1 MTIYINGRFLTQKI
15 TGVQRYAIEVVK
27 ELDKMNLSD
36 EIIILHPNNI
46 IQNLELKNIKLK
58 KIGKLSGQAWEQI
71 SLPIYLKKHKA
82 KVLLSMCNLAPIMF
96 PGYVVIHDIAF
107 KTQSKHLDWKF
118 VLWYKIVTRLN
129 IKRYKHIFTVS
140 EFSKKEIMDEYNV
153 NTNSITVTYNSAEH
167 ITKVKEDETILKKLN
182 LKSKEFNFSLGS
194 RSYHKN
200 TAYVI
205 NLAKNNKDEIFVIS
219 GMKNKIFNEVEEEKL
234 ENVIYTGYISDNELV
249 CLYKNCKSFIFPS
262 LYEGFGIPPLEAI
275 ELGCENVILSSI
287 PVFKEI
293 YGKSVIYVDTSN
305 KMIDIS
311 KIDECYEKR
320 NTVIEELLNKYLWNN
335 IAEKIV
341 IELGGKNA
349 N

>member
-1 MTIYINGRFLTQKI
+1 MTIYVNGRFLTQKI
-15 TGVQRYAIEVVK
+15 TGVQRYAVEVVK

-36 EIIILHPNNI
+36 EIIILHPDNI
-46 IQNLELKNIKLK
+46 IQNLELKNIKLR

-71 SLPIYLKKHKA
+71 SLPIYLKRHNA

-96 PGYVVIHDIAF
+96 PGNVVIHDIAF
-107 KTQSKHLDWKF
+107 KTHSEHLNWKF
-118 VLWYKIVTRLN
+118 ALWYKIVTRLN

-140 EFSKKEIMDEYNV
+140 EFSKKEIMDEYHINE
-153 NTNSITVTYNSAEH
+153 NDITVTYNSAEH
-167 ITKVKEDETILKKLN
+167 ITKIKDDETILKKLN

-200 TAYVI
+200 TEYI
-205 NLAKNNKDEIFVIS
+205 IELAKANKDEIFVIS

-262 LYEGFGIPPLEAI
+262 LYEGFGIPPLEAMS
-275 ELGCENVILSSI
+275 LGCKNVILSNI
-287 PVFKEI
+287 PVLNEI
-293 YGKSVIYVDTSN
+293 YGKNAIYVDIN
-305 KMIDIS
+305 EKLFNIS
-311 KIDECYEKR
+311 TILKQNENSD
-320 NTVIEELLNKYLWNN
+320 VEELINKYLWKNV
-335 IAEKIV
+335 ATKI
-341 IELGGKNA
+341 IDKLGGKYA